1 MANPELHGS
10 SYILDLRLYDDE
22 DPIDV
27 DLTRDYGKLVAVFPG
42 KSEMEIQSHIQEI
55 VSADMSKHAEILN
68 GLLYAI
74 LTYHTH
80 PGSPAFGSNDPSNN
94 TANNVNG
101 NAAPPNPDRQHS
113 YSCQAL
119 ARLMRIVQRDSFG
132 HVYKHMRYFC
142 QYQNFQRIRPA
153 VREQLIWLVGYMTES
168 RMPAIHLI
176 EQLYTA
182 LLKQI
187 RGGDLSI
194 TNIQHAESTL
204 RLLQDNQEFV
214 DASPL
219 VIGYSCY
226 SYMRVILDHGS
237 SRFAQLRQQEVNYCV
252 RLLREKF
259 RECSEIGRD
268 LVRALQD
275 VGRGIP
281 EFEGIWVDL
290 LFNPRSLNPQLESI
304 RQILAVP
311 SQKIYLA
318 SRLSY
323 DMEHKLLHILE
334 HINNGQHFRN
344 LQWFTERFLPNQES
358 ETLYPDIIRYICG
371 VYHPANAVLAG
382 PTVPR
387 YVLIGGLLRNI
398 RVTYFEEDPAL
409 CFMCSNVTAA
419 NVKLALMYDWLFF
432 EPARDSIMN
441 IEPAMLLME
450 RSIER
455 TAYIT
460 AILLEFLFFTVE
472 NYYPPLREYI
482 QEHVGKA
489 AQSIVEKGVIRSFR
503 GIFRSPAML
512 EYAPSR
518 EYMLSLFPTHLA
530 SEQTPGMQSSVGSA
544 TDNPDESLAP
554 GNGEGTNGTG
564 DFDGPQDEPQG
575 GLEWDDSGD
584 EGSLPHKEPKKAEL
598 PTSAQRS
605 RESSKEPMQVDE
617 PGVPLGSTSSSALTQ
632 GDEDDQEED
641 EVMESSADVGSSTKN
656 NNVPPQVLLDWTM
669 TDEDG
674 TGNSESATGEN
685 SNNASTTGTPE
696 PDTSLWIFGGLIHSF
711 KNAYEANPD
720 SEETLATFRQ
730 VCEVYEAGVGVE
742 STDMAQVFGQEIC
755 SFARTSSIPESF
767 VTSYVRSNLIA
778 NGQRPPGQDEE
789 MEENAGMMGIL
800 LACLWRITE
809 KEGRD
814 GASRVA
820 QMLSSCEASVEP
832 SSRLLSMWYLLGLV
846 RGTGSSPPSEMAIT
860 REEALSLYGSYLQ
873 SAAERDCAQA
883 QDESRAE
890 MDQNEQI
897 RSAIQEN
904 LVRDLKNLQDRQ
916 PTAFDAIVALTL
928 QYLPAYIPRTESFL
942 RMVIFMATPTQIYRL
957 SLGLSQRQFTLFSL
971 LPSDE
976 SAPAKDKKGRKKGDV
991 QEDRGSPGS
1000 THSSLADGWEPRV
1013 GAEALEVIGQT
1024 LGWGTFDQMGI
1035 WQLIVSEFGGIHRAI
1050 TRLLNASWIP
1060 GMTSVTQAE
1069 ALGGLLNLTR
1079 TLSLSPPD
1087 IRLGT
1092 SVIRI
1097 ASRNDIVTQ
1106 DMILFCQ
1113 RWIGQSASTYPDHL
1127 GAIFLSLSEK
1137 TAAPVWEELD
1147 DPSLATPISSVPTTP
1162 TPKVTRSRIGSGG
1175 QSKRPKLTVMQRK
1188 EQGTLLRTAL
1198 SLLRGWCETLS
1209 VEITQQHFSRVWSAQ
1224 VRSQVL
1230 EALTENFGVNE
1241 KQAWPKDWW
1250 IKDEEGNVSQN
1261 DEDMESRHRDDEEE
1275 DDESKDDDED
1285 EDSRGSN
1292 KRMKSSDDDDEEESD
1307 QDQSDES
1314 ERRKKDKKRF
1324 GGAAAGSANS
1334 SRRNSPKIGSGSS
1347 PSNTTPTS
1355 ANKKGSSTGV
1365 LNSKSRATRAAAA
1378 STKKSTP
1385 ARKGTAA
1392 RRRKISEDDD
1402 EEEEEEEEEEAQDDE
1417 EEDDEEAKDEEMDDE
1432 EEADKDDEEEAS
1444 NDEESEE
1451 EIKGKRGKGRKPAK
1465 KAAAAPAKRTATTR
1479 SQVKKPA
1486 AKPLTRSN
1494 RRTRKQEE
1502 EEEDEDDDED
1512 EDQEDDD
1519 DDEEGAGGD
1528 KSKDD
1533 EDEEDEDEDEEEGG
1547 ENEEED
1553 EEEESTK
1560 KGKLPVYTQRRA
1572 AANANSK
1579 LLSGKTA
1586 PAASNS
1592 KAKAT
1597 PKPRAKTKRRIVSD
1611 DESE

>member
-1 MANPELHGS
+1 MANPELHGP

-22 DPIDV
+22 DSIDV
-27 DLTRDYGKLVAVFPG
+27 DLSRDYSKLVAIFPG

-80 PGSPAFGSNDPSNN
+80 PGSPAFGLNDLNN
-94 TANNVNG
+94 STANNVNG
-101 NAAPPNPDRQHS
+101 NAAPPNHDRQHS

-132 HVYKHMRYFC
+132 HVYKQMRYFC

-182 LLKQI
+182 LMKQI

-194 TNIQHAESTL
+194 PNVQHAESTL

-214 DASPL
+214 DTSPL

-226 SYMRVILDHGS
+226 SYLRIILDHGS
-237 SRFAQLRQQEVNYCV
+237 GRLAQLRQQEVNYCV

-268 LVRALQD
+268 LIRALQD
-275 VGRGIP
+275 VARGIP

-311 SQKIYLA
+311 SPKIYLA

-398 RVTYFEEDPAL
+398 R
-409 CFMCSNVTAA
+409 SNVTAA

-432 EPARDSIMN
+432 EPGRDSIMN

-450 RSIER
+450 RSVER
-455 TAYIT
+455 ALYLT
-460 AILLEFLFFTVE
+460 AILVEFLYFTVE

-482 QEHVGKA
+482 QEHVAKA
-489 AQSIVEKGVIRSFR
+489 AQTIVEKGVIRNFR
-503 GIFRSPAML
+503 GIFRALPLQDEQATGQ
-512 EYAPSR
+512 PS
-518 EYMLSLFPTHLA
+518 LI
-530 SEQTPGMQSSVGSA
+530 GST
-544 TDNPDESLAP
+544 TDNPDDTMAS
-554 GNGEGTNGTG
+554 GGGGEGSNGTG
-564 DFDGPQDEPQG
+564 DFDGPQDELQG
-575 GLEWDDSGD
+575 GLEWDDSDD
-584 EGSLPHKEPKKAEL
+584 EGSLPHKESKKSD
-598 PTSAQRS
+598 PSTSTHRS

-617 PGVPLGSTSSSALTQ
+617 PGASSGSTSTSAMAQ

-641 EVMESSADVGSSTKN
+641 EVMESSADVGSSNRN

-674 TGNSESATGEN
+674 TGMSESATGEN
-685 SNNASTTGTPE
+685 SNNASSTGTPE
-696 PDTSLWIFGGLIHSF
+696 RDTSLWIFGGLIHSF
-711 KNAYEANPD
+711 KSAYEADPD
-720 SEETLATFRQ
+720 SEETLSTFRQ

-742 STDMAQVFGQEIC
+742 SSNMAQVFGQEIC
-755 SFARTSSIPESF
+755 TFARKSSIPESF
-767 VTSYVRSNLIA
+767 ATSRDRSGALV
-778 NGQRPPGQDEE
+778 NGQRAQGQDEE
-789 MEENAGMMGIL
+789 MEESTGGMGIML
-800 LACLWRITE
+800 TCLWRITE
-809 KEGRD
+809 KEGRG

-820 QMLSSCEASVEP
+820 QMLSTCEATVEP

-846 RGTGSSPPSEMAIT
+846 HGCWSRPTSGAAIT
-860 REEALSLYGSYLQ
+860 LEESLSLYGSYLQ
-873 SAAERDCAQA
+873 SAAERDCTPAL
-883 QDESRAE
+883 DENGVE
-890 MDQNEQI
+890 TDQNEQI
-897 RSAIQEN
+897 RLTIQEY
-904 LVRDLKNLQDRQ
+904 LVRDLQNLQDQQ
-916 PTAFDAIVALTL
+916 PAVFDAIVPLVL

-942 RMVIFMATPTQIYRL
+942 RMVMFMATPTQIYLL
-957 SLGLSQRQFTLFSL
+957 SLGLFQRQFALLSL

-976 SAPAKDKKGRKKGDV
+976 GVPAKERKSRNKGDV
-991 QEDRGSPGS
+991 QEDGGSPGS
-1000 THSSLADGWEPRV
+1000 THSSLANGWEPRV
-1013 GAEALEVIGQT
+1013 GTEALDVIGQT
-1024 LGWGTFDQMGI
+1024 LEWGTFDQMGV
-1035 WQLIVSEFGGIHRAI
+1035 WQLIVSEFGGVHKAI
-1050 TRLLNASWIP
+1050 TGLLSASWIP
-1060 GMTSVTQAE
+1060 GMTSTTQAE
-1069 ALGGLLNLTR
+1069 ALGGLLNLIR

-1097 ASRNDIVTQ
+1097 ASRTDIVTQ
-1106 DMILFCQ
+1106 DMVLFCQ

-1147 DPSLATPISSVPTTP
+1147 DLGLSTPVSSVPTTP
-1162 TPKVTRSRIGSGG
+1162 TAKVTRARLGSGG
-1175 QSKRPKLTVMQRK
+1175 HSKRPKLTAKQRK
-1188 EQGTLLRTAL
+1188 EQGALLRAGL
-1198 SLLRGWCETLS
+1198 SLLRGWCNAWSTEA
-1209 VEITQQHFSRVWSAQ
+1209 TQQHFLRVWSAQ

-1230 EALTENFGVNE
+1230 EALTENYGVNE

-1250 IKDEEGNVSQN
+1250 IKDEDSGSQN
-1261 DEDMESRHRDDEEE
+1261 DEDMESRHSDDDDE
-1275 DDESKDDDED
+1275 DDEDKDDDED
-1285 EDSRGSN
+1285 EGSRGAN
-1292 KRMKSSDDDDEEESD
+1292 KRKKANDEEEEEDSD
-1307 QDQSDES
+1307 QDQQSSDS
-1314 ERRKKDKKRF
+1314 DRRKKDKKRF
-1324 GGAAAGSANS
+1324 GGAASGSASS

-1347 PSNTTPTS
+1347 PSNTTSGS
-1355 ANKKGSSTGV
+1355 ANKKGTTAGV
-1365 LNSKSRATRAAAA
+1365 LNSKSRATRATAAN
-1378 STKKSTP
+1378 TKKATP
-1385 ARKGTAA
+1385 VKKSAA
-1392 RRRKISEDDD
+1392 TRRRKISEEDD
-1402 EEEEEEEEEEAQDDE
+1402 EEEEEEEEEAQDD
-1417 EEDDEEAKDEEMDDE
+1417 DDE
-1432 EEADKDDEEEAS
+1432 EEVEEEAQDDEMDEDEDDEKAEDEEVS

-1451 EIKGKRGKGRKPAK
+1451 ETKGKKGKGKKPVK
-1465 KAAAAPAKRTATTR
+1465 KAAAAPSKRTATTR

-1502 EEEDEDDDED
+1502 EEEEEEDEEEDDDED
-1512 EDQEDDD
+1512 EEQ
-1519 DDEEGAGGD
+1519 GD
-1528 KSKDD
+1528 DD
-1533 EDEEDEDEDEEEGG
+1533 EDEE
-1547 ENEEED
+1547 
-1553 EEEESTK
+1553 S
-1560 KGKLPVYTQRRA
+1560 
-1572 AANANSK
+1572 
-1579 LLSGKTA
+1579 
-1586 PAASNS
+1586 
-1592 KAKAT
+1592 
-1597 PKPRAKTKRRIVSD
+1597 
-1611 DESE
+1611 